1 LSCTENYFI
10 DTNSKSLNEDHN
22 HWWSNIDLS
31 PLEEYG
37 LTKMKFE
44 KCVRNTKMNFTPD
57 EVQESIYHYIYSIE
71 NHPEKV
77 EKYKKSPSGILA
89 GLLGS
94 LRKGSIWVDD
104 SYRSPEEVA
113 MELKLKQE
121 REKLE
126 RLKAQTHISH
136 QIN

>member
-1 LSCTENYFI
+1 MSCTENYFI

-77 EKYKKSPSGILA
+77 EKTGN
-89 GLLGS
+89 
-94 LRKGSIWVDD
+94 R
-104 SYRSPEEVA
+104 R
-113 MELKLKQE
+113 
-121 REKLE
+121 
-126 RLKAQTHISH
+126 
-136 QIN
+136 